1 MKQNGQEKRE
11 KKRGNNR
18 GHLIRISIILTMG
31 HGENHIKNTVLYNC
45 FNILIKLNSSK
56 QNKTKQ
62 VTIGMTLGSAPQA

>member
-18 GHLIRISIILTMG
+18 GYLIRMSIILTMG

-56 QNKTKQ
+56 QNKKNRLPL
-62 VTIGMTLGSAPQA
+62 V